1 MSTNH
6 NLETDDITYPEKFP
20 SLIIDFTQALTV
32 TFPEYSSLWSK
43 YTKET
48 TDMEWLE
55 LYQYCLDIYPELFF
69 QILYQ
74 NDEFFEISNAD
85 KTFMLPNVNFSRL
98 YNMEGVT
105 ENTKQSVWKYLQ
117 LVLFSVI
124 GSVKESETFGE
135 SASMFE
141 GMDEKELHGK
151 LADAMK
157 DIGNFFTTVEETVPK
172 TSDDPEEKMETETET
187 ETEMNESFT
196 EFAESFTKEMG
207 NVDEMQ
213 NNMNKM
219 FDKIFS
225 NESDNN
231 NNTEKE
237 KEKEKE
243 KEPSFNPENL
253 PDAENIHEH
262 IKGLFGEKLGS
273 LTSELIEELSEDI
286 KDSFGIDFENLNENN
301 ATSEIFQTIMKNPS
315 KLKNIMEKIHG
326 KFKDKMD
333 SGDLSQ
339 EDIMKETANIFE
351 KMKDMGGGD
360 TKNAKDMFK
369 NLAKTMGGMGGMEGM
384 PGMEQ
389 MMNMFGKNARVDT
402 NAIDR
407 MSKMQSTKDRIR
419 AKLAKKKEQQLLE
432 KQKQAN
438 FVIENTNNPNHYVY
452 RSLEDGTQ
460 MKSFIRPVTDNT
472 TDEELNK
479 LVADIEGTVEV
490 SNKSKKK
497 NKKKK

>member
-20 SLIIDFTQALTV
+20 SLIIDFTQALSV

-98 YNMEGVT
+98 YNMQGVT

-172 TSDDPEEKMETETET
+172 TSDETEENMGRERERET

-237 KEKEKE
+237 TES
-243 KEPSFNPENL
+243 KEPYFNPENL

-369 NLAKTMGGMGGMEGM
+369 NLAKTMSGMGGM

-432 KQKQAN
+432 KQKQGN

-479 LVADIEGTVEV
+479 LVADIEGTGEV
-490 SNKSKKK
+490 SKKSKKK
-497 NKKKK
+497 KKCTQK

>member
-1 MSTNH
+1 MSTDH
-6 NLETDDITYPEKFP
+6 KPEADDITYPDKFP
-20 SLIIDFTQALTV
+20 SLIIDFTQALSV

-43 YTKET
+43 YHKET
-48 TDMEWLE
+48 TELEWLE

-74 NDEFFEISNAD
+74 NDDFFEVANAD
-85 KTFMLPNVNFSRL
+85 KTFLLPNVNFSRL

-105 ENTKQSVWKYLQ
+105 DNTKQSIWKYLQ
-117 LVLFSVI
+117 LVLFAVI
-124 GSVKESETFGE
+124 GSVKESVNFGE

-157 DIGNFFTTVEETVPK
+157 DIGSFFSNMEENAK
-172 TSDDPEEKMETETET
+172 KASDETEENM
-187 ETEMNESFT
+187 ENMEKEINESFT
-196 EFAESFTKEMG
+196 EFAETFAKEMG
-207 NVDEMQ
+207 SGDGEEMQ

-219 FDKIFS
+219 FDKMFS
-225 NESDNN
+225 NENENDS
-231 NNTEKE
+231 TEKE
-237 KEKEKE
+237 EKPTES
-243 KEPSFNPENL
+243 SFNPENI

-262 IKGLFGEKLGS
+262 IKGIFGEKLGS

-301 ATSEIFQTIMKNPS
+301 ATAEIFQTIMKNPN
-315 KLKNIMEKIHG
+315 KLKTIMEKIHG
-326 KFKDKMD
+326 KFKDKME

-339 EDIMKETANIFE
+339 EDIMKETAEIFG
-351 KMKDMGGGD
+351 KMKDMGGG
-360 TKNAKDMFK
+360 TKNAKEMFK
-369 NLAKTMGGMGGMEGM
+369 NLAKTMGGMGGMDGM

-407 MSKMQSTKDRIR
+407 MTKMQSTKDRIR

-438 FVIENTNNPNHYVY
+438 YVIENTNDPNHFVY

-460 MKSFIRPVTDNT
+460 MKSSIRPITDNT
-472 TDEELNK
+472 TEEEFNK
-479 LVADIEGTVEV
+479 LVADIEGTSEPA
-490 SNKSKKK
+490 NELPKKSKNKK